1 MLLEDNSLVLMELIL
16 FIDSDKYLIR
26 QVSLYCII
34 RLHTGLIC
42 LHFYWFNMYNW
53 LVLFNFLKCSLFA
66 IFCGYVCQELTL
78 A

>member
-34 RLHTGLIC
+34 RLHTGLSC
-42 LHFYWFNMYNW
+42 
-53 LVLFNFLKCSLFA
+53 
-66 IFCGYVCQELTL
+66 
-78 A
+78 